1 MYKQEN
7 NRFWRNSKFIK
18 TCETTPKRSDH
29 LTDAI
34 HLTSTTGIDRRD
46 PLALLFSVD
55 NVRCHGDGWSS
66 SSRMTSLVPR
76 FLLQFSRAAGEQ
88 VYDVLPTYGDRP
100 SMFRAVHQTIKDWHL
115 KVRRA
120 SSRSS
125 GGPISADHAA
135 QDGYFI
141 AGPPPTSTLPAPA
154 EAVGPISILHIYVQ
168 NVYSSV
174 FLSSGGVH

>member
-1 MYKQEN
+1 
-7 NRFWRNSKFIK
+7 
-18 TCETTPKRSDH
+18 
-29 LTDAI
+29 
-34 HLTSTTGIDRRD
+34 
-46 PLALLFSVD
+46 
-55 NVRCHGDGWSS
+55 
-66 SSRMTSLVPR
+66 MTSLVPR
-76 FLLQFSRAAGEQ
+76 FLLQFSRAAGDQ
-88 VYDVLPTYGDRP
+88 VYDVLPAYGDRP

-154 EAVGPISILHIYVQ
+154 EAVGTISILHIYKQ
-168 NVYSSV
+168 NALFAVLC
-174 FLSSGGVH
+174 FME